1 MTKLRNIGYLRFG
14 SKILQGFA
22 GFLTSLTPPLSL
34 SPLWIS
40 WAENE
45 DADGRGGVLYLRREP
60 AGGRLPAANWWGGRG
75 PAARQGGGRLPPRTS
90 AQIFFYLHIGPYR
103 PPAGR

>member
-22 GFLTSLTPPLSL
+22 DFTSLTPPLSL

-45 DADGRGGVLYLRREP
+45 GAEGRVGVLYLRREP
-60 AGGRLPAANWWGGRG
+60 AAPLPGGRP

-90 AQIFFYLHIGPYR
+90 A
-103 PPAGR
+103 

>member
-14 SKILQGFA
+14 SKIRQGFA
-22 GFLTSLTPPLSL
+22 GGITSLTPPLSL

-45 DADGRGGVLYLRREP
+45 GAEGRGGVLYLGWE
-60 AGGRLPAANWWGGRG
+60 
-75 PAARQGGGRLPPRTS
+75 PAARQGGDRLPPRTS
-90 AQIFFYLHIGPYR
+90 AQNFFHLHIGPYR
-103 PPAGR
+103 PSAGR

>member
-1 MTKLRNIGYLRFG
+1 MTVEKYWLPVVRIQNP
-14 SKILQGFA
+14 QGFT
-22 GFLTSLTPPLSL
+22 GVITSLTPPLSL
-34 SPLWIS
+34 SPRWIS

-45 DADGRGGVLYLRREP
+45 GAEGRGGVLYLRREP
-60 AGGRLPAANWWGGRG
+60 AAPQPGGRPPAANWW
-75 PAARQGGGRLPPRTS
+75 GGRLPPRTS